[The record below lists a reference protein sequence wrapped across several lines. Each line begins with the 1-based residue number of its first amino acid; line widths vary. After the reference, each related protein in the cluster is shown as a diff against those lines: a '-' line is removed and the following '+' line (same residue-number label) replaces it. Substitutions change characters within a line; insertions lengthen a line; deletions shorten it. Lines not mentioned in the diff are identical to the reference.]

1 MVSKFHRLVRATLIA
16 LYVLIFIGGLVRA
29 TGSGMGCPDWPKCF
43 GLWVPPTHVS
53 ELPANYP
60 ELFGEKLKG
69 EVEFNV
75 YKTWTEYLNR
85 LAGVLLGLFILAT
98 AVVAFVKHRK
108 SEPKIWWAALLG
120 LVMVIFQGWLGSKVV
135 SNELL
140 PLMVTL
146 HMFVAILMVFV
157 YVYLYILSSNLEN
170 RPFAGVTA
178 SGHFL
183 LSILILLTSIQI
195 LVGTQVREV
204 VDHLNLYTA
213 IPRPKWTDHLGE
225 WFNGH
230 VVMALSLVGLTLWFA
245 RNQQI
250 DMGYLDRASKG
261 LVFLVLV
268 ELFTGGLLY
277 FFDILSIAQ
286 PIHLTFSTVLLGT
299 QASLWV
305 QYFIRK

>member
-1 MVSKFHRLVRATLIA
+1 LVRVTLVA

-53 ELPANYP
+53 ELPVNYP
-60 ELFGEKLKG
+60 QLFGEKLKG

-85 LAGVLLGLFILAT
+85 LAGVLLGILILVT
-98 AVVAFVKHRK
+98 AVAAFVKHRK
-108 SEPKIWWAALLG
+108 VNPRVWYCAFIG
-120 LVMVIFQGWLGSKVV
+120 LILVVFQGWLGSKVV

-157 YVYLYILSSNLEN
+157 YVYLYVLSSNLEN
-170 RPFAGVTA
+170 RPFAPVSS

-183 LSILILLTSIQI
+183 LSVLILLSSIQI

-204 VDHLNLYTA
+204 VDHLSLYTDF
-213 IPRPKWTDHLGE
+213 PRTEWTAHLGT
-225 WFNGH
+225 WFNAH
-230 VVMALSLVGLTLWFA
+230 VVMALSVVVFTFWFA
-245 RNQQI
+245 RLQKQEL
-250 DMGYLDRASKG
+250 GRLDRATSV
-261 LVFLVLV
+261 LIVFVSV
-268 ELFTGGLLY
+268 EILSGGLLY
-277 FFDILSIAQ
+277 FFDILHAAQ

-299 QASLWV
+299 QVSLWV
-305 QYFIRK
+305 QHYLRNYAHG